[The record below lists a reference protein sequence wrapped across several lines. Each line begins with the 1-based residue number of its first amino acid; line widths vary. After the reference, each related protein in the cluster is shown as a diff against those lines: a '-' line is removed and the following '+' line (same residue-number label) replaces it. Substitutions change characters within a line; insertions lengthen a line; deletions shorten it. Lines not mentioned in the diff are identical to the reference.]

1 MTKLLLIKVIK
12 IMKRKF
18 VDLAVV
24 LIFRK
29 RKWVEKIKKWSKK
42 IQERIMDGVVA
53 EEEVVEAAV
62 VQVDGVATVAVE
74 AEVVVEAVV
83 AAEVEV
89 VAAEVE
95 VVVEA
100 EVDLE
105 LFNF

>member
-1 MTKLLLIKVIK
+1 M
-12 IMKRKF
+12 
-18 VDLAVV
+18 
-24 LIFRK
+24 
-29 RKWVEKIKKWSKK
+29 EEIKKWSKK

-62 VQVDGVATVAVE
+62 VQVDGVVTVAVE

-83 AAEVEV
+83 VVEAA
-89 VAAEVE
+89 E